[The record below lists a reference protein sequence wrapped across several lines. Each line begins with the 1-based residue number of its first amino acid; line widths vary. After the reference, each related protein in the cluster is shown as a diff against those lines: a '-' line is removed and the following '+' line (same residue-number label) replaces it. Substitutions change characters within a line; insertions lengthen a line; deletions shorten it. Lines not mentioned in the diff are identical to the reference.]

1 MKKLSSLG
9 FVRPIFLIIIII
21 LVSLPMG
28 FYGMYLYIAPTLPEM
43 SSLKKAPLLKPLQ
56 VYTADNQLIAEYGGK
71 LSIPVEYKQIPP
83 NFIHAFL
90 AAEDSSFFEHSGISF
105 KGLGRA
111 LSESVTG
118 SDVQTGGSTITMQV
132 AKNYYLSPER
142 TLKRKLTEI
151 FLARKIEQNLSKED
165 ILSLYVNK
173 IFLGKNAYGIA
184 AAAKIY
190 YNKSINELSI
200 AQMAMIAGLPKAPS
214 KYNPVVNPE
223 RSVHDK
229 NR

>member
-1 MKKLSSLG
+1 M
-9 FVRPIFLIIIII
+9 
-21 LVSLPMG
+21 
-28 FYGMYLYIAPTLPEM
+28 
-43 SSLKKAPLLKPLQ
+43 
-56 VYTADNQLIAEYGGK
+56 
-71 LSIPVEYKQIPP
+71 
-83 NFIHAFL
+83 
-90 AAEDSSFFEHSGISF
+90 
-105 KGLGRA
+105 
-111 LSESVTG
+111 TG

-142 TLKRKLTEI
+142 TLKRKITEI
-151 FLARKIEQNLSKED
+151 FLARKIEQNLSKEE

-223 RSVHDK
+223 RALERRNWIFRPYVTAGLYFSSRISKSSCRADQFK
-229 NR
+229 YAQSGFK